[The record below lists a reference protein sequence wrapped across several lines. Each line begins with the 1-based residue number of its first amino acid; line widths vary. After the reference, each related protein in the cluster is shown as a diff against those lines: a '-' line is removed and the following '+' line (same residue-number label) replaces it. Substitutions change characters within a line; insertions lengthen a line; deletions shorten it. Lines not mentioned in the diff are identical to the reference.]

1 MDLPKRKN
9 IRLNDYNYS
18 SNGAYFITICTK
30 NKENLLWKNVG
41 ANCVRPLD
49 QLPLSKIGIVIE
61 NEIYK
66 LNTVYENIKVDKY
79 QIMPNHIHLIIFIY
93 EDSNGRTQFAP
104 TISRIIK
111 QFKGSITKQIGFS
124 IWQKS
129 FYDRIIRNEKEYQS
143 VWNYIHNNPLKYL
156 EVYPCRNET
165 IKKELDSV
173 INNIIKKG
181 IRPKL
186 LLHSCCAPCS
196 SYVLEYLNQYFDIT
210 LYYYNPNISP
220 KSEYDFRISELHRL
234 VSEMGISVKIID
246 GDYEPEAFE
255 EIAKGLENEPERGA
269 RCMKC
274 YHLRLESSAKI
285 AKEQN
290 FDYFTTTLSIS
301 PMKNAEALNSIG
313 SALADKYGVPYLFS
327 DFKKREGYK
336 RSIELSKRYNLY
348 RQNYCGCRFSKAQA
362 ENQNKLNK

>member
-1 MDLPKRKN
+1 MENKINYHKRLEKT
-9 IRLNDYNYS
+9 IES
-18 SNGAYFITICTK
+18 SCADGR
-30 NKENLLWKNVG
+30 
-41 ANCVRPLD
+41 RPL
-49 QLPLSKIGIVIE
+49 I
-61 NEIYK
+61 
-66 LNTVYENIKVDKY
+66 
-79 QIMPNHIHLIIFIY
+79 
-93 EDSNGRTQFAP
+93 
-104 TISRIIK
+104 
-111 QFKGSITKQIGFS
+111 
-124 IWQKS
+124 
-129 FYDRIIRNEKEYQS
+129 
-143 VWNYIHNNPLKYL
+143 
-156 EVYPCRNET
+156 
-165 IKKELDSV
+165 
-173 INNIIKKG
+173 
-181 IRPKL
+181 
-186 LLHSCCAPCS
+186 LLHSCCGPCS

>member
-1 MDLPKRKN
+1 M
-9 IRLNDYNYS
+9 
-18 SNGAYFITICTK
+18 
-30 NKENLLWKNVG
+30 
-41 ANCVRPLD
+41 
-49 QLPLSKIGIVIE
+49 
-61 NEIYK
+61 
-66 LNTVYENIKVDKY
+66 
-79 QIMPNHIHLIIFIY
+79 
-93 EDSNGRTQFAP
+93 
-104 TISRIIK
+104 
-111 QFKGSITKQIGFS
+111 
-124 IWQKS
+124 
-129 FYDRIIRNEKEYQS
+129 
-143 VWNYIHNNPLKYL
+143 
-156 EVYPCRNET
+156 
-165 IKKELDSV
+165 
-173 INNIIKKG
+173 
-181 IRPKL
+181 
-186 LLHSCCAPCS
+186 LHSCCAPCS

-255 EIAKGLENEPERGA
+255 EIAKGLEDEPERGA

-285 AKEQN
+285 AKEQS

>member
-1 MDLPKRKN
+1 MQKR
-9 IRLNDYNYS
+9 NY
-18 SNGAYFITICTK
+18 
-30 NKENLLWKNVG
+30 
-41 ANCVRPLD
+41 
-49 QLPLSKIGIVIE
+49 Q
-61 NEIYK
+61 
-66 LNTVYENIKVDKY
+66 
-79 QIMPNHIHLIIFIY
+79 
-93 EDSNGRTQFAP
+93 
-104 TISRIIK
+104 
-111 QFKGSITKQIGFS
+111 
-124 IWQKS
+124 
-129 FYDRIIRNEKEYQS
+129 
-143 VWNYIHNNPLKYL
+143 
-156 EVYPCRNET
+156 
-165 IKKELDSV
+165 KELDSV
-173 INNIIKKG
+173 IDNIIKKG

-313 SALADKYGVPYLFS
+313 SALADKYGVPYLF
-327 DFKKREGYK
+327 
-336 RSIELSKRYNLY
+336 
-348 RQNYCGCRFSKAQA
+348 
-362 ENQNKLNK
+362 